1 MATLKEIADR
11 TGVSI
16 ATVSRVLNYDE
27 TLSVSEEKRKR
38 ILEVADELDY
48 MPPGRKALAGGK
60 RTKRS
65 RPRIGLIH
73 FLSVSEELDD
83 PYYISIRIGIER
95 RSQELGFELVK
106 LYKTDGRF
114 HTEELRNVSGI
125 IAIGKFNRD
134 EIDSFSSNCSDVVMV
149 DSTQRSHRFDS
160 VVVDVAESMRELLD
174 FALAQGFTR
183 IGYYGCEEKYVE
195 HRTYLGEK
203 RYTAFVE
210 YMKGKG
216 LYDERLVKLE
226 LFTVKNGYHMF
237 MESFREGPLPE
248 LIIAGNDS
256 TALGVLKAMH
266 ECGLAVPGAIS
277 LIGIN
282 DIPTAQY
289 TNPPLT
295 TVKFHSEFMGETAV
309 DLMRERLE
317 SRTIPKTVVVPS
329 HLVVRDSC
337 RLSAV
342 LDTDT
347 GYVLGKE

>member
-48 MPPGRKALAGGK
+48 MPPGRKAQAGAKGNRK
-60 RTKRS
+60 G

-106 LYKTDGRF
+106 IYKTDGRF
-114 HTEELRNVSGI
+114 HTEELRNVQGI
-125 IAIGKFNRD
+125 IAIGKFNTEEMD
-134 EIDSFSSNCSDVVMV
+134 AFSANCSDVVTV
-149 DSTQRSHRFDS
+149 DSSQRPHRFDS
-160 VVVDVAESMRELLD
+160 VVVDVAASMRELLN

-183 IGYYGCEEKYVE
+183 IGFYGCEERYAE

-210 YMKGKG
+210 YMKAQG
-216 LYDERLVKLE
+216 LYDSRYVKLE

-237 MESFREGPLPE
+237 MESYREGLLPE
-248 LIIAGNDS
+248 LIVAGNDS

-266 ECGLAVPGAIS
+266 ECGLSVPRDIS

-295 TVKFHSEFMGETAV
+295 TVKYHSEFMGETAV
-309 DLMRERLE
+309 ELMSERLA

-329 HLVVRDSC
+329 HLIIRGSC
-337 RLSAV
+337 RIEQALTGES
-342 LDTDT
+342 
-347 GYVLGKE
+347 GYVLRRE